1 MYKKV
6 FFILALLCAVLQ
18 GAWAWS
24 GSGTGTADSPYILS
38 TVDDWTTFVNQV
50 NAGTD
55 ADKYYKLADT
65 WDNSTNAVTVAVG
78 TEAHPFAGTFDGNGK
93 TLCVSIT
100 DTDTQNHGTAPFRHV
115 KGATIKKLTVE
126 GSVTGMRHAA
136 GLAGIVHEG
145 TTTVS
150 GCVVKTTVNNS
161 LTSTDDGFIGG
172 VIGHGTSA
180 TIVIENTVFSGYL
193 NNTNYYA
200 GGLVGWGG
208 ANITFINSFFTGT
221 HGQGLFHPIALHH
234 EDDRPK
240 YLNIGA
246 YYISTTPPTVID
258 NQIIGL
264 AGKPVYKNKPSG
276 DNYIKITAPDG
287 VEYYVEAL
295 SYIVRSWDA
304 ENKKVVSTLTPCPAY
319 TVLSGNHEDDWIAL
333 YNGYYVV
340 KSNTKYKVLNIMGDD
355 VHLILADG
363 ALLECVHVKLEGNH
377 KLYIYSDSEE
387 GTGRLYQKNYQTR
400 SPTVEPGML
409 TPLENIID
417 GEYDDAAG
425 IGGGEGNNMGSLYVH
440 GGIVEATNGGTGA
453 AIGGG
458 DEGSIGGEVVIYGGK
473 VTAQSINT
481 NHNGA
486 GIGGGLYT
494 SQGGAVTI
502 YGGTVVARGGNK
514 SAGIGGGGEGDYGDG
529 GHGGT
534 VTIYGG
540 DVTASSAE
548 YGAGIGGGNDGHGG
562 TVTIYGGDV
571 KATGGETAAC
581 IGGGEDGDQGGVV
594 KIYGGNV
601 TASVKNNKPTSY
613 AFCNA
618 IGGGKSGKGGEVH
631 FLGGQITLLG
641 GKRARAVGGGKSLGT
656 IIFGDNMK
664 VSAGNEYQSIE
675 RIFTNGEREAACQW
689 RNYAI
694 IKPCDHTTPTEG
706 SDHTDPITY
715 SIDDEIYHTK
725 HCRYCNTTWKEK
737 HEGTICNCGTIN
749 SYQFTVHHPGTEKD
763 TYGESSTIAISANM
777 DFYLPGCKNIPDGY
791 TFKGWEMN
799 PAPNDVNR
807 WAAMRGGDQSADTNM
822 PAGTSVKTYLGQ
834 DNEVHFYARFLYDF
848 TPTWTWA
855 ENGSSASVTLSHK
868 DLNDETL
875 SSTDATPKVTIE
887 SADLMETVTIINDD
901 ETTSEQEVKIGT
913 RYTATCIYELNGYEY
928 TFADSYDIIDVPAT
942 VDISLQDNADNS
954 ETISGKYNCPVNA
967 TLTGRTLYKD
977 GSWNTLCLPFD
988 LTIAGSPLAGATVK
1002 TLESSNY
1009 DILTGELTLNFT
1021 TDNLTA
1027 LRAGI
1032 PYLVKWESGEN
1043 LVNPVFSGVTI
1054 SAIEGSSAGSM
1065 YVDFVG
1071 SFSPVVIKANDYAVL
1086 YLGNGNK
1093 LYYPSADRTVG
1104 SCRAVFR
1111 LHNGLTVGDLVPG
1124 GAKATRFVLNFG
1136 SDETTGIVE
1145 VNADEDFKSASHES
1159 GISNSLQRAWYDL
1172 QGRRLNGKPTA
1183 KGLYIHEGKKIVI
1196 K

>member
-1 MYKKV
+1 MNKKV
-6 FFILALLCAVLQ
+6 FFILALLCAVVQ

-24 GSGTGTADSPYILS
+24 GSGTADSPYILS
-38 TVDDWTTFVNQV
+38 TGDDWATFVTRV

-55 ADKYYKLADT
+55 ADKHYKLADT

-115 KGATIKKLTVE
+115 KGATIKNLTVE

-193 NNTNYYA
+193 NNTNNYA
-200 GGLVGWGG
+200 GGLVGWSG

-221 HGQGLFHPIALHH
+221 HGNGLFHPIALHH
-234 EDDRPK
+234 KDDRPK
-240 YLNIGA
+240 YFNFGA

-264 AGKPVYKNKPSG
+264 AGKPVYKEKPSG
-276 DNYIKITAPDG
+276 DNYTKITAADDA
-287 VEYYVEAL
+287 EYYVEAL

-304 ENKKVVSTLTPCPAY
+304 ENKKVVSTLTPCPTY

-333 YNGYYVV
+333 YDGYYVV

-387 GTGRLYQKNYQTR
+387 GTGRLFQKNYHTS
-400 SPTVEPGML
+400 SPAVETGAPTL
-409 TPLENIID
+409 TDILID
-417 GEYDDAAG
+417 GEYNDAAG
-425 IGGGEGNNMGSLYVH
+425 IGGDEDTDMGSLYVH

-458 DEGSIGGEVVIYGGK
+458 NDASIGGEVVIYGGK

-481 NHNGA
+481 THNGA
-486 GIGGGLYT
+486 GIGGGLYR
-494 SQGGAVTI
+494 SQGGPVTI
-502 YGGTVVARGGNK
+502 YGGTVVARGGSK
-514 SAGIGGGGEGDYGDG
+514 SAGIGGGEDGDYGNG

-540 DVTASSAE
+540 DVTASSEE
-548 YGAGIGGGNDGHGG
+548 YGAGIGGGNDGNGG

-581 IGGGEDGDQGGVV
+581 IGGGEDGDQGGAV

-601 TASVKNNKPTSY
+601 TASVKNNNPTY
-613 AFCNA
+613 HAFCNA

-656 IIFGDNMK
+656 IKFGDNMK
-664 VSAGNEYQSIE
+664 VSAGNGYQSIE

-694 IKPCDHTTPTEG
+694 IQPCDHTTPTEG
-706 SDHTDPITY
+706 DDKTEAITY
-715 SIDDEIYHTK
+715 SIDNEIYHTK
-725 HCRYCNTTWKEK
+725 HCRYCNTTWQEE
-737 HEGTICNCGTIN
+737 HEGTICSKCGKT
-749 SYQFTVHHPGTEKD
+749 SFYQFTVHHPGTEKD
-763 TYGESSTIAISANM
+763 TYGESFTIAIGASL
-777 DFYLPGCKNIPDGY
+777 DFYLPSCKNVPEGY
-791 TFKGWEMN
+791 IFKGWEMN

-807 WAAMRGGDQSADTNM
+807 WAAVRGGDPGTDINM
-822 PAGTSVKTYLGQ
+822 PAGTSVKVYLGQ
-834 DNEVHFYARFLYDF
+834 TPANFYARFLYDF

-868 DLNDETL
+868 DLNAVTL
-875 SSTDATPKVTIE
+875 SSTIS
-887 SADLMETVTIINDD
+887 SADLMETVTIVNDD

-928 TFADSYDIIDVPAT
+928 TFADNYDIIDVPET
-942 VDISLQDNADNS
+942 ENISLQDNADNS
-954 ETISGKYNCPVNA
+954 ETISEKYNCPVNA

-988 LTIAGSPLAGATVK
+988 LVLEGSPLAGATVK
-1002 TLESSNY
+1002 TLESSDY
-1009 DILTGELTLNFT
+1009 DISTGKLTLNFT
-1021 TDNLTA
+1021 TGSLTT
-1027 LRAGI
+1027 LRAGT

-1043 LVNPVFSGVTI
+1043 LVNPVFSGVTVSTI
-1054 SAIEGSSAGSM
+1054 GGGHADTH

-1071 SFSPVVIKANDYAVL
+1071 SFSPVSLEANDKTVL
-1086 YLGNGNK
+1086 YLGASNK
-1093 LYYPSADRTVG
+1093 LYYPSQDRTMG

-1111 LHNGLTVGDLVPG
+1111 LHNGLTVGDLPTPG
-1124 GAKATRFVLNFG
+1124 QANARAFVLNFG
-1136 SDETTGIVE
+1136 DGEATGIVDAE
-1145 VNADEDFKSASHES
+1145 ADS
-1159 GISNSLQRAWYDL
+1159 SLFTLHSSLKEGWYDM
-1172 QGRRLNGKPTA
+1172 QGRRLSGKPTA
-1183 KGLYIHEGKKIVI
+1183 RGIYINNGKKIVI